1 MLLLEF
7 LTWHLIKARKW
18 RKIQFI
24 FLLSNSVFM
33 AYAAGAVS
41 ALAKFG
47 AQNEEMLP
55 SILVLLKR

>member
-1 MLLLEF
+1 MGLLGRACLALDGPF
-7 LTWHLIKARKW
+7 RALAVNRVC
-18 RKIQFI
+18 FI
-24 FLLSNSVFM
+24 NT
-33 AYAAGAVS
+33 GAVS